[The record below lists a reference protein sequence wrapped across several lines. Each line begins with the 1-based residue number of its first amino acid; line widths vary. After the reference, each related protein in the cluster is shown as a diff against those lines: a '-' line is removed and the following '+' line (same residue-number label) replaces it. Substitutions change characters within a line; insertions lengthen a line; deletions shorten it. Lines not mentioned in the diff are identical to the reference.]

1 MAADYT
7 HFRGDQQTPMPVVCS
22 LALSGHNGRLKAFTE
37 SSLLKDRP

>member
-1 MAADYT
+1 
-7 HFRGDQQTPMPVVCS
+7 VVCS